1 VSEEELL
8 EGSARRRRIL
18 TLALPIIG
26 GMLSQNVLNLVDT
39 GFVGALGDDA
49 LAGVGLGG
57 FLNFLTSAL
66 VLGISAGVQAMS
78 ARRVGE
84 GRRSEAAIPLNG
96 GLLIVFCFAIPWS
109 ALLHWLAPNLFGL
122 VTHDA
127 AVLAEGVPYLRARL
141 VGMLA
146 MGANFAFR
154 GFWNGTDRSK
164 LYMRTLVTMHLT
176 NIVLDWALIYGH
188 LGAPAM
194 GAEGAGVASTI
205 ATYVGMAQYFYL
217 GLKTARG
224 EGFLRGL
231 PDRESLA
238 TIARLSLPASLQQ
251 LFFAG
256 GMTLFMVFV
265 GRVGTME
272 LAASK
277 VMVDLL
283 LVAIL
288 PSLGFGL
295 AAASLVGQALGR
307 GQVDDARR
315 WAWEVMRLAMLVSGA
330 IGLPALLAPKLLLG
344 IFLHDPATLALAITP
359 MRIVGASLSIDA
371 VGLVLMN
378 AMLGAGDN
386 RRVLAISLGL
396 QWGIFLPIV
405 WYLGPHLGLGLT
417 VIWLAQVLYRMLQSF
432 VFSRA
437 WAGGAWARAKV

>member
-1 VSEEELL
+1 MSEGKLL
-8 EGSARRRRIL
+8 EGSDRRRRIL
-18 TLALPIIG
+18 TLALPIIV

-39 GFVGALGDDA
+39 GFVGGLGDDA

-57 FLNFLTSAL
+57 FLNFLASAL

-78 ARRVGE
+78 ARRLGE

-96 GLLIVFCFAIPWS
+96 GLLIVLGFAVPWS
-109 ALLHWLAPNLFGL
+109 ALLHWLAPNLFAL

-127 AVLAEGVPYLRARL
+127 AVLEQGVPYLRARL

-176 NIVLDWALIYGH
+176 NIALDWVLIYGH

-194 GAEGAGVASTI
+194 GAEGAGVASSI
-205 ATYVGMAQYFYL
+205 ATYVGMAQYIYL

-231 PDRESLA
+231 PDRESFL

-307 GQVDDARR
+307 GQVDDAKR
-315 WAWEVMRLAMLVSGA
+315 WGWDVMRLAMVVSGV
-330 IGLPALLAPKLLLG
+330 IGLPALLMPEVLLG
-344 IFLHDPATLALAITP
+344 IFLHDPTTLALAVTP
-359 MRIVGASLSIDA
+359 MRIVGASLAFDS

-378 AMLGAGDN
+378 AMLGAGDS
-386 RRVLAISLGL
+386 RRVLGIALGL
-396 QWGIFLPIV
+396 QWGIFLPVV
-405 WYLGPHLGLGLT
+405 WFLGPHLGLGLT
-417 VIWLAQVLYRMLQSF
+417 VIWLAQVVYRLLQALA
-432 VFSRA
+432 FSRA
-437 WAGGAWARAKV
+437 WAGGAWAEAKV

>member
-1 VSEEELL
+1 
-8 EGSARRRRIL
+8 
-18 TLALPIIG
+18 LALPIIV

-39 GFVGALGDDA
+39 AFVGALGDNA

-66 VLGISAGVQAMS
+66 VLGISAGVQAMAS
-78 ARRVGE
+78 RRVGE
-84 GRRSEAAIPLNG
+84 GRRDQAAVALNG
-96 GLLIVFCFAIPWS
+96 GLLIVLGFAVPWS

-127 AVLAEGVPYLRARL
+127 AVLEQGVPYLRARL
-141 VGMLA
+141 VAMVA

-154 GFWNGTDRSK
+154 GFWNGTDRSS
-164 LYMRTLVTMHLT
+164 LYMRTLVTMHVT

-194 GAEGAGVASTI
+194 GAEGAGIASAI
-205 ATYVGMAQYFYL
+205 ATFVGTAQYFYL
-217 GLKTARG
+217 GAKTARG

-231 PDRESLA
+231 PDRQSLA
-238 TIARLSLPASLQQ
+238 TIARLSIPASLQQ

-256 GMTLFMVFV
+256 GMTAFMALV
-265 GRVGTME
+265 GSVGTQE

-277 VMVDLL
+277 VMLDLL

-307 GQVDDARR
+307 GEVDDARR
-315 WAWEVMRLAMLVSGA
+315 WAWEVVRLAMVVSGA
-330 IGLPALLAPKLLLG
+330 IGLPALFFPELLLG
-344 IFLHDPATLALAITP
+344 LFLHDPATLALAVTP
-359 MRIVGASLSIDA
+359 MRIVGGTLALDA

-386 RRVLAISLGL
+386 RRVLVLSLGL
-396 QWGIFLPIV
+396 QWGLFLPLV
-405 WYLGPHLGLGLT
+405 WFIGPHLGLGLT
-417 VIWLAQVLYRMLQSF
+417 AIWIAQVGYRGLQSVAF
-432 VFSRA
+432 GRA
-437 WAGGAWARAKV
+437 WASGAWAHAQV